1 MNTKTVRLER
11 SEDLI
16 LRLPEGWAE
25 EGEKVSIKEK
35 DGSVIIEKLVDVEID
50 LDDSTFLSIAKMAHE
65 KDITFN
71 EMITQIIEEKL
82 SQENLNKNDW

>member
-1 MNTKTVRLER
+1 MNNKTIRLER

-16 LRLPEGWAE
+16 LRLPEGWAK

-35 DGSVIIEKLVDVEID
+35 DGSIVIEKLVDLEID
-50 LDDSTFLSIAKMAHE
+50 LDDNTFLAVAKMAHE

-71 EMITQIIEEKL
+71 EMIVQIITEAIDNEKY
-82 SQENLNKNDW
+82 S